1 MSEDYSF
8 MRTGFDPVNAVVE
21 EEDTKKNTVSL
32 IVAYA
37 EGAMRTSSKYIMHGK
52 RRVVTPEDLKRSMML
67 EMFLFKHRDDIL
79 DKAEN
84 IKSDLFGGG
93 KDDEGEDDDCDDD
106 DREDDDNVEE
116 FTENVCECS
125 LCSAINTIYSKWDV
139 WEPSTSFEKIFQTHI
154 NNMN

>member
-21 EEDTKKNTVSL
+21 EDDTKKNTISL

-52 RRVVTPEDLKRSMML
+52 RRVVTPEDLKRGMML
-67 EMFLFKHRDDIL
+67 EMFLFKCRVDIL

-84 IKSDLFGGG
+84 IKSELFG
-93 KDDEGEDDDCDDD
+93 DDGEEEEEDMDDAIC
-106 DREDDDNVEE
+106 EEAEE
-116 FTENVCECS
+116 FTENECKCS

-139 WEPSTSFEKIFQTHI
+139 WEPTTSFEKIFQTHI